1 MAAISLDGI
10 DEKVADRVVELIIPK
25 IEERINKTIKSDK
38 LMTQDEVMEK
48 LHVGYELFK
57 RDYYPTMPHIG
68 HGRGIRYSEK
78 AIDKWIEENQETLI

>member
-10 DEKVADRVVELIIPK
+10 DQKVADRVVELIIPK
-25 IEERINKTIKSDK
+25 IEERINKTLKADK
-38 LMTQDEVMEK
+38 LLTQDEVMEK